1 MKHIS
6 IKTLMLALLFVV
18 AVPCVNAQTSQVAHI
33 GDILCEGNYV
43 VSPAN
48 FNASTQTPIGVVFYV
63 DNMGKHGWAIDLQDA
78 SASCAW
84 GPTNLDTPLTNYSN
98 NHRLAIYDLDGYRNT
113 EIIYAQYN
121 DSTFSTRFPAFD
133 AVDFENGWYLPT
145 IGQLNYLY
153 GNLIEVNAGIYAAG
167 GAPFETGISW
177 IYWSST
183 EIGGSSAWLLRSSG
197 WLNGDPGYAET
208 GKGNSRRVRAA
219 RNFSIGQ

>member
-1 MKHIS
+1 MKKDFL
-6 IKTLMLALLFVV
+6 KTLMVALLFVV

-48 FNASTQTPIGVVFYV
+48 FNASSDSPIGVVFYV
-63 DNMGKHGWAIDLQDA
+63 DNVCKHGWAIDLQDA

-84 GPTNLDTPLTNYSN
+84 ADNGSDTPLTNYGDT
-98 NHRLAIYDLDGYRNT
+98 RLAIYDLDGYRNT
-113 EIIYAQYN
+113 EIIYAQYYN
-121 DSTFSTRFPAFD
+121 DSTFSATFPAFD
-133 AVDFENGWYLPT
+133 VVDFENGWYLPS

-167 GAPFETGISW
+167 GTPFETGSSW
-177 IYWSST
+177 SYWSSD
-183 EIGGSSAWLLRSSG
+183 ESGGYSWYLGSS
-197 WLNGDPGYAET
+197 GDL
-208 GKGNSRRVRAA
+208 GNNPKSWGRRVRAA

>member
-48 FNASTQTPIGVVFYV
+48 FNASSDSPIGVVFYV
-63 DNMGKHGWAIDLQDA
+63 DNVGKHGWVIDLQDA

-84 GPTNLDTPLTNYSN
+84 AVNGNDTPLTNYSSN
-98 NHRLAIYDLDGYRNT
+98 RLAIYDLDGYRNT
-113 EIIYAQYN
+113 EIIHASYN
-121 DSTFSTRFPAFD
+121 DSIYNTNFQAFS
-133 AVDFENGWYLPT
+133 AVDFENGWYLPA

-167 GAPFETGISW
+167 GTPFETGSEW
-177 IYWSST
+177 RYWSST
-183 EIGGSSAWLLRSSG
+183 EQGGSAWSLMSSG
-197 WLNGDPGYAET
+197 ALSVDQKWWT
-208 GKGNSRRVRAA
+208 SRRVRAA

>member
-6 IKTLMLALLFVV
+6 IKKLMVALLIMVV
-18 AVPCVNAQTSQVAHI
+18 VPCAKSQTSQVAHI

-48 FNASTQTPIGVVFYV
+48 FNASSDSPIGVVFYV
-63 DNMGKHGWAIDLQDA
+63 DNVGKHGWAIDLQDA
-78 SASCAW
+78 SASCSWANN
-84 GPTNLDTPLTNYSN
+84 GSDTPLTNYSSN
-98 NHRLAIYDLDGYRNT
+98 RLAIYDLDGYRNT

-121 DSTFSTRFPAFD
+121 DSTFSTRFPAFSI
-133 AVDFENGWYLPT
+133 VDFENGWYLPS

-167 GAPFETGISW
+167 GTPFETGSEW
-177 IYWSST
+177 MYWSST
-183 EIGGSSAWLLRSSG
+183 EEGGYAWYLTSSG
-197 WLNGDPGYAET
+197 TLVPNPKSWG
-208 GKGNSRRVRAA
+208 RRVRVA

>member
-1 MKHIS
+1 MKKLS
-6 IKTLMLALLFVV
+6 IKQLMLALLFVV
-18 AVPCVNAQTSQVAHI
+18 AVPCVNAQTSQIAHI

-48 FNASTQTPIGVVFYV
+48 FNASSDSPIGVVFYV
-63 DNMGKHGWAIDLQDA
+63 DNVGRHGWIIDLQDA
-78 SASCAW
+78 SASCKW
-84 GPTNLDTPLTNYSN
+84 GSNTGDTPLTNYSN

-183 EIGGSSAWLLRSSG
+183 EIGGSNAWLLRSSG

-208 GKGNSRRVRAA
+208 GKGNSHRVRAA

>member
-1 MKHIS
+1 MKKLS
-6 IKTLMLALLFVV
+6 LKQLLLALLFVV
-18 AVPCVNAQTSQVAHI
+18 AVPCVNAQNSQVAHI
-33 GDILCEGNYV
+33 GDILCEGNQV

-78 SASCAW
+78 SASCSW
-84 GPTNLDTPLTNYSN
+84 GATNLDTPLTNYQN
-98 NHRLAIYDLDGYRNT
+98 NSRLAIYDLDGYRNT
-113 EIIYAQYN
+113 EIIRASCN
-121 DSTFSTRFPAFD
+121 DSIYNTSFQAFSAL
-133 AVDFENGWYLPT
+133 DFENGWYLPT

-167 GAPFETGISW
+167 GTPFETGISW

-183 EIGGSSAWLLRSSG
+183 EIGTGSAWLLKSSG
-197 WLNGDPGYAET
+197 WLNGDPAYVET
-208 GKGNSRRVRAA
+208 GKGASHRVRAA